1 MVLHALGAHT
11 ASSFDDM
18 DFIALASQKAQL
30 AAAQAAAARA
40 AAMQAVPAK
49 EWIEKMNSIIEIL
62 HSVLEISGNF
72 IFYTQSLSGFFAEFG
87 NSRVPPAGRAA
98 RPRG

>member
-11 ASSFDDM
+11 ASSFDDI

-49 EWIEKMNSIIEIL
+49 E
-62 HSVLEISGNF
+62 
-72 IFYTQSLSGFFAEFG
+72 
-87 NSRVPPAGRAA
+87 
-98 RPRG
+98 